1 MIPIL
6 SLLSLF
12 ALSTTGTFG
21 APTEAATIAGQCQSI
36 PLLRRNPSPY
46 DIGRLG
52 ALAKRQRDNVILKYG
67 GQTKQRR
74 STGYNSIVDQQFDS
88 SYYGTLA
95 IGTPAESFDVILD
108 TGSSDLWVTGSS
120 CGTACGTS
128 ATLNPSSSSTFQ
140 NLTTPFSIKYGS
152 GNAEGYLGQDVVQMA
167 GFSVSNQSFAVVDLV
182 SDGLLTSPMSG
193 LLGLAWSSLAK
204 SQQTPFWQTL
214 AASNAWD
221 SPLFAVQLTRY
232 SNASNA
238 KTPEP
243 GGVLN
248 MGTCYTNS
256 SLYTGSIE
264 YIDIPGTPSYWYLPL
279 DSLTVQGNSIT
290 ITSGT
295 TAAIDTGTT
304 NIGGPASSIQAIY
317 ANIPDSQPA
326 TGEWE
331 GYYTYPC
338 STTVNVELSFGES
351 TWSIS
356 PADFAFSRI
365 TSTSTECL
373 GAFFELT
380 TDTDPAWIIGDAF
393 LKNVYS
399 VFRYNPASVGFANL
413 SSVAIAENGVGGTVP
428 SATIGAVSA
437 TVVSTSTAPRSYALS
452 TSLSALFLTFS
463 AIILL

>member
-1 MIPIL
+1 MIPVL

-21 APTEAATIAGQCQSI
+21 APTEAATIAGQSI

-46 DIGRLG
+46 DIGNLG
-52 ALAKRQRDNVILKYG
+52 ALAKSQRNNAILKYG

-74 STGYNSIVDQQFDS
+74 STGYNSIVDQQYDS

-108 TGSSDLWVTGSS
+108 TGSSDLWVAGSS

-140 NLTTPFSIKYGS
+140 NLSTPFEITYGS
-152 GNAEGYLGQDVVQMA
+152 GDAEGYLGQDVVQMA
-167 GFSVSNQSFAVVDLV
+167 GFSISNQGFAVVDSV
-182 SDGLLTSPMSG
+182 SEGLLTSPVSG
-193 LLGLAWSSLAK
+193 LLGLGWSSLAT

-214 AASNAWD
+214 AASGALD
-221 SPLFAVQLTRY
+221 SALFAVQLTRY
-232 SNASNA
+232 TNDSNAQ
-238 KTPEP
+238 TLEP

-248 MGTCYTNS
+248 MGYTNS

-279 DSLTVQGNSIT
+279 DSLTVQGSSVT

-295 TAAIDTGTT
+295 IAAIDTGTT
-304 NIGGPASSIQAIY
+304 NIGGPASSIEAIY

-326 TGEWE
+326 TGDYE

-338 STTVNVELSFGES
+338 STTVNVELSFGGS

-356 PADFAFSRI
+356 PADFAFSQ
-365 TSTSTECL
+365 TSSTECL
-373 GAFFELT
+373 GAFFEIST
-380 TDTDPAWIIGDAF
+380 GSDITWIIGDTF

-399 VFRYNPASVGFANL
+399 VFRYDPASVGFANL
-413 SSVAIAENGVGGTVP
+413 SSVAIAENGAGGTVP

-437 TVVSTSTAPRSYALS
+437 TVVSTSAAPRSYALS
-452 TSLSALFLTFS
+452 TSLSALFLAFS